1 MGQSNKDKDKPLLGI
16 FKEQLVAELN
26 PIVQVKFP
34 YNINAGF
41 VNTTLV
47 DSGTVTQANSM
58 AVVSSGAASTSSALM
73 ETKNSIVYQPGQGV
87 LARFTAIFTI
97 GVAGST
103 QEIGIG
109 DDTDG
114 FFVGYNGADF
124 GVLRRSNGTDN
135 WIAQA
140 DFNGDFKTSNFS
152 KIFDPTKGNV
162 YQVQFQW
169 LGFGVINFSVYD
181 ELTNSY
187 TLLHQVVY
195 PNNYTE
201 PSVYNPSF
209 PLRVFAENT
218 SNDTAIVIKT
228 ASMAAFTE
236 GKSTNS
242 LIQGA
247 IDNQKTVTSEIN
259 ILTIRNN
266 TTFQSKTNR
275 AVVLP
280 EIISVSS
287 DGTKPVKFRFYID
300 TTLGGSPSY
309 TQVNANQSVVSY
321 DTAGTTITGGRMF
334 LEVFIGKED
343 GNAVKVKG
351 LFKLLPGET
360 LTITAESAASSNASA
375 AITWGELH

>member
-1 MGQSNKDKDKPLLGI
+1 MGLAGDDKDKPLLGI

-26 PIVQVKFP
+26 PIIQVKFP

-41 VNTTLV
+41 MDTTLV

-58 AVVSSGAASTSSALM
+58 AVISSGAAATSSALM
-73 ETKNSIVYQPGQGV
+73 KTHDEIVYQPGQGV
-87 LARFTAIFTI
+87 LTRFTALFTT
-97 GVAGST
+97 GVAGNT

-114 FFVGYNGADF
+114 FFIGYNGTEF

-140 DFNGDFKTSNFS
+140 DFNGDFKNSNFS
-152 KIFDPTKGNV
+152 RIFDPTKGNI
-162 YQVQFQW
+162 YQIQFQW

-187 TLLHQVVY
+187 DILHQVVY

-209 PLRVFAENT
+209 PLRVFSENT
-218 SNDTAIVIKT
+218 TNDTDITIKT

-236 GKSTNS
+236 GKTTSS
-242 LIQGA
+242 LLQEA
-247 IDNQKTVTSEIN
+247 VDNQKTITSEVN
-259 ILTIRNN
+259 ILTIRND

-275 AVVLP
+275 SVVIP
-280 EIISVSS
+280 EILSVSS
-287 DGTKPVKFRFYID
+287 DGTKPVKFRLYKN
-300 TTLGGSPSY
+300 TTLGGTPSY
-309 TQVNANQSVVSY
+309 TAINANESVVSY
-321 DTAGTTITGGRMF
+321 DTAGTTVTGGTRL

-343 GNAVKVKG
+343 GNAVNIKG
-351 LFKLLPGET
+351 LFKLIPGDT
-360 LTITAESAASSNASA
+360 LTITAESASSSNAST
-375 AITWGELH
+375 AITWGELQ